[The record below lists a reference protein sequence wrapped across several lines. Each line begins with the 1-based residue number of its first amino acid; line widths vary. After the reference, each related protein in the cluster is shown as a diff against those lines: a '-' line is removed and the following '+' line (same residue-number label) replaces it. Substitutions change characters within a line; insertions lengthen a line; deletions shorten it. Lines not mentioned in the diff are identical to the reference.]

1 MATLL
6 QAPIVTSLRKEVDR
20 FLDRF
25 AEGDLQPVL
34 GRWVPPAD
42 LSETDDSLVVEME
55 IPGFEPTDVHVTL
68 KDQMLT
74 VRGDKKQETERG
86 GKRIV
91 HRECLR
97 TTFMR
102 AIALPTAVDAA
113 RATALFRNGMLTIT
127 LKKTEEV
134 RGTTI
139 AVQTG

>member
-6 QAPIVTSLRKEVDR
+6 QAPIVTSFRKEVDR

-25 AEGDLQPVL
+25 SEGDLQPML

-42 LSETDDSLVVEME
+42 LSETDDALVVELE
-55 IPGFEPTDVHVTL
+55 IPGFDPTDVHVTL

-74 VRGDKKQETERG
+74 VRGDKKLETEHSG
-86 GKRIV
+86 TRIV

-97 TTFMR
+97 GTFMR
-102 AIALPTAVDAA
+102 SVALPMSVDPA

-127 LKKTEEV
+127 LKKAEEA

-139 AVQTG
+139 PVQSG